1 MPTEAQRIGN
11 FAGAAAVID
20 PQTGAPFPNNQ
31 IPANRIDSISTSVLA
46 LLPLPNRPGASSNFN
61 GVEDSRGRST
71 QFNLKLDHQ
80 LSSSNLISGHVN
92 VSDILGQDPVAGSP
106 PGFAPIITLDTTTAG
121 GQWTHLFGSASV
133 NQFRIGYT
141 RSSSITQTANPD
153 LDFAQQVGIQGTS
166 HDPRVL
172 GVPRMTITGFS
183 PIGDTVSTL
192 SGETGDY
199 HFIDDFSASL
209 GSHSFKT
216 GVTIS
221 RLKPSPYFAVTPRG
235 NFSYLGQYTGNPM
248 ADFLL
253 GLPTTS
259 SVGVGDPLIDGRTWR
274 SGAYVQ
280 DDWRISSRLTLNLG
294 LRYELM
300 TPPIDTTNRIST
312 LDLSNGNIIIPC
324 DDGQPSEKANLAAY
338 PAFTFVC
345 NDTVDLGNGLTK
357 TDRNN
362 WAPRIGFA
370 YSTEGQ
376 KLVIR
381 GGYGIFY
388 SYPPMAVRIGTPSF
402 SIPFF
407 NQTTATNSLTSPAPT
422 ATILTTPAVSAFA
435 GQPYSTDYD
444 AGRTQ
449 EWSIGVQQQ
458 LGSTRVVEAVY
469 LGSHG
474 DSLYSQSLPNQ
485 APPGAGT
492 VNSRKPYPLL
502 AANMIWSGPIGWSN
516 YNAMQLRFE
525 QRLSRGLAFVAHYT
539 LASAKDTASNLLS
552 NAANPSIPQNSR
564 NLDGE
569 YSRASFDARHRF
581 VVNGVYRLP
590 FSASGGLDWLIGGWD
605 ISWALTLQSNTPF
618 SPIVP
623 TDRSGSG
630 GFADRPDQIGDPN
643 DIDNRTPQQFFNT
656 AAFALQAANTFGS
669 AGRNIIN
676 GPAFKL
682 LDLALQ
688 KTVNITQGT
697 TTAVSRRHVQRLEL
711 RQLQHPEPQLRH
723 PAIRH
728 RDLRPRGKDHAVRRE
743 VHLLSHN
750 DVVT

>member
-1 MPTEAQRIGN
+1 M
-11 FAGAAAVID
+11 
-20 PQTGAPFPNNQ
+20 
-31 IPANRIDSISTSVLA
+31 
-46 LLPLPNRPGASSNFN
+46 
-61 GVEDSRGRST
+61 
-71 QFNLKLDHQ
+71 
-80 LSSSNLISGHVN
+80 
-92 VSDILGQDPVAGSP
+92 
-106 PGFAPIITLDTTTAG
+106 
-121 GQWTHLFGSASV
+121 
-133 NQFRIGYT
+133 
-141 RSSSITQTANPD
+141 
-153 LDFAQQVGIQGTS
+153 
-166 HDPRVL
+166 
-172 GVPRMTITGFS
+172 
-183 PIGDTVSTL
+183 
-192 SGETGDY
+192 
-199 HFIDDFSASL
+199 
-209 GSHSFKT
+209 
-216 GVTIS
+216 
-221 RLKPSPYFAVTPRG
+221 
-235 NFSYLGQYTGNPM
+235 
-248 ADFLL
+248 
-253 GLPTTS
+253 
-259 SVGVGDPLIDGRTWR
+259 
-274 SGAYVQ
+274 Q

-474 DSLYSQSLPNQ
+474 DSLYSQRLPNQ
-485 APPGAGT
+485 APPGPGT

-569 YSRASFDARHRF
+569 YSRSSFDARHRF

-590 FSASGGLDWLIGGWD
+590 FSASGGARLAGRRVGHLVGAHAAEQHAVLAHRSRPTGAAAAASPTVPIRLAIRTTSTIARRSSSSTLPPLPCRQRIHSAAPDATSSTARRSSCSTWRCRKRS
-605 ISWALTLQSNTPF
+605 ISP
-618 SPIVP
+618 
-623 TDRSGSG
+623 R
-630 GFADRPDQIGDPN
+630 RPDCSLRVDIFNALNFVNFNIPN
-643 DIDNRTPQQFFNT
+643 RNFGTPQFGTMTSARDARTMQFGAKFI
-656 AAFALQAANTFGS
+656 F
-669 AGRNIIN
+669 
-676 GPAFKL
+676 
-682 LDLALQ
+682 
-688 KTVNITQGT
+688 
-697 TTAVSRRHVQRLEL
+697 
-711 RQLQHPEPQLRH
+711 
-723 PAIRH
+723 
-728 RDLRPRGKDHAVRRE
+728 
-743 VHLLSHN
+743 
-750 DVVT
+750 